1 MEFRVAVER
10 LTDRPT
16 RKDIAGAIGVS
27 HHTVRQ
33 ALLPDTSAAS
43 RPAPQGWRETLARM
57 ARTESK
63 RLATLAKAIEGG
75 THGTRTG

>member
-1 MEFRVAVER
+1 
-10 LTDRPT
+10 
-16 RKDIAGAIGVS
+16 
-27 HHTVRQ
+27 
-33 ALLPDTSAAS
+33 LPDTSAAS